1 MVEELSRI
9 NGSVGWNA
17 FINAGVTPLPAA
29 TMRKVLAGGRWG

>member
-1 MVEELSRI
+1 MVEELSPI

-17 FINAGVTPLPAA
+17 FINAGATPLPAA